1 MVRTF
6 RQRGVTPFEWVSES
20 EAKEAELFFEE
31 LIGRSNSAY
40 PAEVWDPYI
49 LPTDRIYGESDY
61 SAEITSR
68 ELRTRRRELLGQV
81 TANDLDW
88 IRIPLFGGHSIQ
100 ICAPVRKNNL
110 YVPVTA
116 GETFRFARRFGAFP
130 LSRAVFDQAHNARQM
145 GEKPKSPSNLL
156 DFVTYSQRMQTSFGD
171 YYGVTILSGAHKLW
185 VVSSLGTIVNYGF
198 HRRPISGEPFRG
210 GRYLDRNRFN
220 VVQGLGS
227 WHANQPGHWD
237 YSQMLQLMKDL
248 RDPDGRSMN
257 LRRALLDG
265 HPAVWD
271 EPHKPSPSQLP
282 AEDAPDGIESTTP
295 PEWLA
300 IAEKIPVTYH
310 RPQPP
315 MASTILGVVVHT
327 TNHTAG
333 AETIQ
338 RFQRDWQALQ
348 RQSAHFVIDR
358 DGNIGQC
365 RSTREV
371 AWHIKAPSV
380 RYFGI
385 EYIAKPRQA
394 LTPAQIEKS
403 ARLIGDLAVLF
414 SFPTVRLPRAGA
426 RGIGIHVDFRPTG
439 CGLDVF
445 WTGRSHAESGTL
457 RTLIQRASDYATLGF

>member
-1 MVRTF
+1 MGRTY
-6 RQRGVTPFEWVSES
+6 RQQGVTPFGWIS
-20 EAKEAELFFEE
+20 EAEALEAELFFEE
-31 LIGRSNSAY
+31 LVGRPTADRQ
-40 PAEVWDPYI
+40 AGVGDRYI
-49 LPTDRIYGESDY
+49 FPGDHIFGESGDR
-61 SAEITSR
+61 AEFTSR
-68 ELRTRRRELLGQV
+68 ELRARRKELVGRV
-81 TANDLDW
+81 RASDLDW
-88 IRIPLFGGHSIQ
+88 IRIPLSGGHSIEV
-100 ICAPVRKNNL
+100 CAPVRKSNL

-116 GETFRFARRFGAFP
+116 GETYRLARRFGVFP

-145 GEKPKSPSNLL
+145 GAKPKSPSNLL
-156 DFVTYSQRMQTSFGD
+156 DFITYSQRMRESFGD

-198 HRRPISGEPFRG
+198 HRRPIAGEPFRG

-220 VVQGLGS
+220 VVQGLGT

-237 YSQMLQLMKDL
+237 YSQMLQFMKNL
-248 RDPDGRSMN
+248 RDPNGRSMD
-257 LRRALLDG
+257 LRQSLLDG

-271 EPHKPSPSQLP
+271 EPRKPSPSQLP
-282 AEDAPDGIESTTP
+282 AEDAPESIERTP
-295 PEWLA
+295 PPAWLN
-300 IAEKIPVTYH
+300 IAERIPVTYH

-348 RQSAHFVIDR
+348 HQSAHFVIDR
-358 DGNIGQC
+358 EGNIGQC
-365 RSTREV
+365 RSTRQV

-385 EYIAKPRQA
+385 EHIAKPRQA
-394 LTPAQIEKS
+394 LTAAQIEKS
-403 ARLIGDLAVLF
+403 ARLIGDLAVMF

-426 RGIGIHVDFRPTG
+426 KGIGIHVDFNYTG
-439 CGLDVF
+439 CGQDAF
-445 WTGRSHAESGTL
+445 WTGRTHAESDTL
-457 RTLIQRASDYATLGF
+457 RTLIQRAGDYARLGF